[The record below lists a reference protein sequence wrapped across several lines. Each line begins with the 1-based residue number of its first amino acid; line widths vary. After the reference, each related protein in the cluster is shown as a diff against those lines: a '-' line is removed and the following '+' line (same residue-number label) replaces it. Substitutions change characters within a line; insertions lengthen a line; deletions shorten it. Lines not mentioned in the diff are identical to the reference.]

1 MRYEEQDAEKVKEY
15 EEKIKNIDP
24 DKIVYIDET
33 GIDTYL
39 YREYAR
45 SSRGEKVIGKI
56 RGRKYQRVGI
66 VAAKMG
72 REIIAPFEYSE
83 TMNSDLFEGWFE
95 EILLPVLPTD
105 VVIVM
110 DNASFHRKNQLYE
123 LAEEYGINIIFLP
136 PYSPEYNPIEHF
148 WSWLKKKICDFLPY
162 CDSLDDAIFETFQVY

>member
-1 MRYEEQDAEKVKEY
+1 MKDIEKDRV
-15 EEKIKNIDP
+15 
-24 DKIVYIDET
+24 VYIDET

-45 SSRGEKVIGKI
+45 SAIGEKVIERV

-72 REIIAPFEYSE
+72 HEIIAPFEYSK
-83 TMNSDLFEGWFE
+83 TMNSDLFEGWFAS
-95 EILLPVLPTD
+95 ILLPALPPNA
-105 VVIVM
+105 VIVM

-123 LAEEYGINIIFLP
+123 LAQEYGMTIIFLP

-148 WSWLKKKICDFLPY
+148 WFWLKRKVRDFLSK
-162 CDSLDDAIFETFQVY
+162 CSSLDDALFETFQVY

>member
-1 MRYEEQDAEKVKEY
+1 MREY
-15 EEKIKNIDP
+15 EEKIKDIQA

-45 SSRGEKVIGKI
+45 SPIGKKVTGKI
-56 RGRKYQRVGI
+56 KGRKYQRVGI

-72 REIIAPFEYSE
+72 HKIIAPFEYRES
-83 TMNSDLFEGWFE
+83 MNSDLFEGWFSS
-95 EILLPVLPTD
+95 ILLPVLPPD
-105 VVIVM
+105 AVIVM

-123 LAEEYGINIIFLP
+123 SAEEYGINIIFLP

-148 WSWLKKKICDFLPY
+148 WFWLKRKVCDFLPE
-162 CDSLDDAIFETFQVY
+162 CSSLDDSLFEAFQVY